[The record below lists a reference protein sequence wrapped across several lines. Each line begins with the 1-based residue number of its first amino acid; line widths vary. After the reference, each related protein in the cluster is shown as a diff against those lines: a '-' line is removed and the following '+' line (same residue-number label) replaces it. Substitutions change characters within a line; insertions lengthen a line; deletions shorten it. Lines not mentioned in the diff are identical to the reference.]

1 LTPEMLAHRL
11 EPMDVRL
18 NRDQEQFIRRAIENG
33 GYGKAEDVVREALA
47 MLEERERKRMELLE
61 AVDFTEISISR
72 AAGGNLP
79 QQPTTEPS
87 AQGEPHAKVKRGSRA
102 RKRTAAARA

>member
-18 NRDQEQFIRRAIENG
+18 NRDQEQFIRRAIEIG

-79 QQPTTEPS
+79 RQPTTEPS
-87 AQGEPHAKVKRGSRA
+87 AQGEPHAKVKRASRA

>member
-1 LTPEMLAHRL
+1 
-11 EPMDVRL
+11 MDVRL
-18 NRDQEQFIRRAIENG
+18 NRDQEQFIRRAMEHG

-47 MLEERERKRMELLE
+47 MLEERERKRMELLA

-79 QQPTTEPS
+79 QPPTGEPRPQPEPRG
-87 AQGEPHAKVKRGSRA
+87 QGEPRAKVKRGGRA
-102 RKRTAAARA
+102 RKRAAAAGKA